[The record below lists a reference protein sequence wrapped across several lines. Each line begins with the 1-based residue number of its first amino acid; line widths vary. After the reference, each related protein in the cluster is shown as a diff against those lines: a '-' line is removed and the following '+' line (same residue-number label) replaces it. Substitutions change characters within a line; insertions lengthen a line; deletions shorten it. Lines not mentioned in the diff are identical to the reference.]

1 MMLEGWI
8 NYALSQSNRIDIFTS
23 IALRSFLTF
32 SLHFPTWENSLF
44 STHNSEAVFFQAF
57 TEQPRARIL
66 SSVFCFCWW
75 CCNFPTVF
83 CQILYVCV
91 SPTRSSALGG
101 QKPNGNL
108 CFVSFGT
115 QLFLALGR
123 HFINILESLKCKLIQ
138 IVFFFLK
145 GSVDQVLWRINGVQ
159 WR

>member
-1 MMLEGWI
+1 MLF
-8 NYALSQSNRIDIFTS
+8 LSQSNRIDIFAS
-23 IALRSFLTF
+23 IALCSFLTF
-32 SLHFPTWENSLF
+32 SLHFPTWENSPF
-44 STHNSEAVFFQAF
+44 STHHSEAVFFQAF
-57 TEQPRARIL
+57 TEHPTARIL

-115 QLFLALGR
+115 QLFPACGSIDPVTYQHTCFSHPFIPALVQDFLPPGT
-123 HFINILESLKCKLIQ
+123 ILSAPLTSQ
-138 IVFFFLK
+138 A
-145 GSVDQVLWRINGVQ
+145 R
-159 WR
+159 